1 MRKLALVAVLALAR
15 LFERSAQLGFVSR
28 RIDLLRQRFRLRSL
42 QLPVATTATTRSAV
56 SPTAGARLHQRY
68 GTGRHPQQLH
78 EGLHRGRGRR
88 RCRCRRGRR
97 YGVGRGPREGIVDE
111 QLTGRVLV
119 GLGVVLV
126 GLLLVVV
133 VLLLGVGLLVVVV
146 GRNGKVLLQ
155 QNLLAG
161 GGVAVAAATVVM
173 AAATRAGSVAAV
185 AAAAAVCAVGNH
197 LRCASG
203 VCLILQCKITKV
215 VERPGVH
222 YRGRHSPGI
231 FVRWVLPAGS
241 FPSLTAVFCSFS
253 RFTERN
259 WSFFSTQLLGLLEL
273 ALDFVFF
280 RTKIFH
286 VHIHALP
293 MLIFLLL
300 FPFRLVLSENALFLP
315 CCKE

>member
-1 MRKLALVAVLALAR
+1 MLMVLT
-15 LFERSAQLGFVSR
+15 V
-28 RIDLLRQRFRLRSL
+28 
-42 QLPVATTATTRSAV
+42 
-56 SPTAGARLHQRY
+56 
-68 GTGRHPQQLH
+68 
-78 EGLHRGRGRR
+78 
-88 RCRCRRGRR
+88 
-97 YGVGRGPREGIVDE
+97 
-111 QLTGRVLV
+111 
-119 GLGVVLV
+119 VVL
-126 GLLLVVV
+126 LL
-133 VLLLGVGLLVVVV
+133 LLLGVGLLVVVV

-161 GGVAVAAATVVM
+161 GGVAAAAVVM
-173 AAATRAGSVAAV
+173 AAATRAGSVAAL

-241 FPSLTAVFCSFS
+241 AGSFPSLTAVFCSIS

-259 WSFFSTQLLGLLEL
+259 SSFFRLNCSLCSNLHWIFLL
-273 ALDFVFF
+273 

-300 FPFRLVLSENALFLP
+300 FLFSLGVIRKCTIFALLQRMIFSLSLHLHFWLLFSDFPWIFPTFLQTTLLLFLIDFWFAEPFRQLILLKRRRIFDTGSEIP
-315 CCKE
+315 CFDRTGTTRRAISVRLLAGVW

>member
-1 MRKLALVAVLALAR
+1 M
-15 LFERSAQLGFVSR
+15 
-28 RIDLLRQRFRLRSL
+28 
-42 QLPVATTATTRSAV
+42 ATTATTRSAV

-78 EGLHRGRGRR
+78 EGLHRGRRR

-126 GLLLVVV
+126 GLLLLVVV
-133 VLLLGVGLLVVVV
+133 LLGVGLLVVVV

-155 QNLLAG
+155 QVLLAG

-241 FPSLTAVFCSFS
+241 FPSLTAVFCSIS

-259 WSFFSTQLLGLLEL
+259 RSFFSTQLLEL

-293 MLIFLLL
+293 MLIFLLV
-300 FPFRLVLSENALFLP
+300 FFIRSVLSENALFLP